1 MMEPVQSRV
10 GSLSV
15 IGMEQSVDIDGLV
28 PVATAR
34 GAQDGEVFCLGHSD
48 TGKLKDEP
56 VFLSEL
62 SFQTENAFLQ
72 F

>member
-34 GAQDGEVFCLGHSD
+34 GAQDGEVTFTRNLEIHSKYFYHTEHID
-48 TGKLKDEP
+48 RK
-56 VFLSEL
+56 
-62 SFQTENAFLQ
+62 QTED
-72 F
+72 